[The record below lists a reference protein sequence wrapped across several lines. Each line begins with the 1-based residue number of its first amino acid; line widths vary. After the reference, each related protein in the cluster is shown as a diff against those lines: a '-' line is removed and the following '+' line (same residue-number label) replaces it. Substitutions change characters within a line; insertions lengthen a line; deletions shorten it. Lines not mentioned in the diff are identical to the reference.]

1 MHLGYII
8 PVVTA
13 MPRPGRYRLH
23 ARTMIKH
30 CHCHRP
36 PCLAMLPNC
45 AGATPLKMFWI
56 LYSIKT
62 GARSCSVGQLSISLL
77 TLFWRIWQVFWEVDQ
92 WLAMSSAPLGRV
104 LKYNWQEGNL
114 LLAEVQ
120 SRHEICQKK
129 LHNQPKQFFDSFTV
143 GVSKSCTSTKI
154 MKENALFS
162 GKIYTAG
169 TNFIQP
175 TVVATFYS
183 KSSSE

>member
-1 MHLGYII
+1 MDSDVSTTLHQCKKEALKKAVSPSPLCGLGEIQPARWVDIRVKCHRVMRQPPPPTVRVGPIPYTMWVRLHGGQSSISRQVLTKDSAPARTDLMHVQCALHNVHSHLGFII

-30 CHCHRP
+30 CHRHCHRP

-77 TLFWRIWQVFWEVDQ
+77 TLFWR
-92 WLAMSSAPLGRV
+92 L
-104 LKYNWQEGNL
+104 
-114 LLAEVQ
+114 
-120 SRHEICQKK
+120 
-129 LHNQPKQFFDSFTV
+129 
-143 GVSKSCTSTKI
+143 
-154 MKENALFS
+154 
-162 GKIYTAG
+162 
-169 TNFIQP
+169 
-175 TVVATFYS
+175 
-183 KSSSE
+183 